1 MAGSLLRDYKA
12 NMVNEIISYIEMC
25 QREGVSLQRG
35 MNYGLRCN
43 HSVILMSV
51 RAGAPYADRFE
62 DDGSTIVYEGHDTP
76 QSSHPRDPKSAD
88 QPEITPTGQLTEN
101 GKFHKAAQ
109 DFKAGKRPP
118 ERVRVYEKIKQGIW
132 SHNGVFHLIDSW
144 REKSEG
150 RQVFK
155 FKLTAV
161 EGEEDFSSPVANKPQ
176 TRRVIPTWVKLE
188 VWKRDDGKC
197 VQCRATEDLHFDHII
212 PWSKGGS
219 SNTPDNIQLL
229 CGKHNVEK
237 HDRIE

>member
-1 MAGSLLRDYKA
+1 MA
-12 NMVNEIISYIEMC
+12 NEIIPYVEMC

-35 MNYGLRCN
+35 MNYALGGN

-51 RAGAPYADRFE
+51 RPGAPYADRFE
-62 DDGSTIVYEGHDTP
+62 DDGSTIIYEGHDVP
-76 QSSHPRDPKSAD
+76 RSSHLRDPKSVD
-88 QPEITPTGQLTEN
+88 QPAVAPGGQLTEN

-109 DFKAGKRPP
+109 GFKAGKQPP

-132 SHNGVFHLIDSW
+132 SYNGVFHLVDSW
-144 REKSEG
+144 REASEG

-155 FKLTAV
+155 FKLSAV
-161 EGEEDFSSPVANKPQ
+161 EGEEDLGAPIPNNPR

-197 VQCRATEDLHFDHII
+197 VICKAAEDLHFDHII
-212 PWSKGGS
+212 PWSRGGS
-219 SNTPDNIQLL
+219 SNTPQNIQLL
-229 CGKHNVEK
+229 CGRHNIEK